1 MRTWV
6 RVGVSVAAGAMLAGC
21 FGSSGDVALPD
32 TPPVTDPFKNTG
44 TAMSVLPPGQSDGL
58 AIVGLAL
65 EPGQESVY
73 INDVVDFLQSGEEE
87 PDEELQAGLDNLDL
101 ASLAF
106 TDDQVDLYWSMTQA
120 APGLNASALGQYF
133 KDAPMLAPD
142 AVAWLEEIDIAQGP
156 FDVTVRI
163 EPEYGVPH
171 IYGADRDSAFFG
183 LGYATARDRLFLMD
197 VLRRAGRGE
206 LSRFMGRAD
215 FSFDQ
220 DINRSAPYTEAER
233 TAQFTSLPDRFG
245 ALGERILADGEA
257 FLEGVNYYVSQ
268 VRNGELDIPL
278 EYVALNIPLEEFV
291 LADGVAVAT
300 VIQAELGSGGG
311 GEPRNVEL
319 VQALMDEFGDV
330 DVACDMYHDIRH
342 ANMPG
347 TSVST
352 RESFPTQSPNT
363 LDDTVCPLRADFAT
377 RFPGAAIPD
386 QGSYESWQPF
396 NAEPCGRDGQPAC
409 PGQAPSLI
417 DVPNTEILPLLLDLV
432 ALLDI
437 DAGGVLSAPLGTR
450 AEGGVELL
458 QPQYAVLLDDEQ
470 DAEADALA
478 QVREAVITRVKA
490 TLGSLHGWRDRFP
503 ETASNALLVNAEH
516 TASQNPIAVFGPQVD
531 YFAPQLLMEAAMYAP
546 SDNVAVRGV
555 TFPGL
560 PYVIMGRGV
569 DFAWS
574 PTSSGVD
581 MVDIRVLELCDDP
594 RITTPGSYVHQEGGC
609 VEFERL
615 EDEWTAA
622 WNLALLDTIG
632 TEEEGQDYIAERRV
646 IRSPHYGPVVGFA
659 TVGGQ
664 PVALARQRTT
674 YMREADATP
683 PFALA
688 VDNSIHD
695 AESFHDAFS
704 KMASAF
710 TWFYADSR
718 DTAMIAGSLY
728 PDRPDSYYPDFPSL
742 GNGAH
747 DWQGFL
753 EKERMPKDI
762 NPEHGYIANWN
773 NQIAADWWPADRQHW
788 GSVDR
793 NNILEVRLDALVNA
807 GGVTV
812 EQVVEAMSDAA
823 YVDLRAQELL
833 PRVME
838 IIDDAADADQQQAL
852 DLLSEWAIDRPL
864 ETRAQRRD
872 RSGDGVYDDTAA
884 VALMD
889 AWYDHMIDATLPQ
902 MTSPAV
908 EARAH
913 TGRDNKP
920 GSRGSAYNSGWYS
933 HLGRVFDMALGDVE
947 GPFRQLRCA
956 DSDAFEDCRNAL
968 LSSLDLAIADL
979 GGIGEINNWTA
990 NQAADEV
997 TFEAIGLDSLPNQ
1010 HWINRPTFQQVIQFN
1025 SQR

>member
-1 MRTWV
+1 MNKCLRGC
-6 RVGVSVAAGAMLAGC
+6 GVAVATAFIAGC
-21 FGSSGDVALPD
+21 FGSSSDVALPD
-32 TPPVTDPFKNTG
+32 VPPVTDPYVDTG
-44 TAMSVLPPGQSDGL
+44 LAMSILPPGQSDGL
-58 AIVGLAL
+58 AITGLAL
-65 EPGQESVY
+65 QPDQEALF
-73 INDVVDFLQSGEEE
+73 ITDLLDFLQSGESE

-101 ASLAF
+101 APLNF
-106 TDDQVDLYWSMTQA
+106 VDDQIDPYWSMTQA
-120 APGLNASALGQYF
+120 APGLNAAALGQYF

-142 AVAWLEEIDIAQGP
+142 AVAWLEEIGIQQGD

-163 EPEYGVPH
+163 EPEFGVPH
-171 IYGADRDSAFFG
+171 VYGEDRGSAFFG

-206 LSRFMGRAD
+206 LSRFLGRAD
-215 FSFDQ
+215 FSFDF
-220 DINRSAPYTEAER
+220 DINRSAPYTEQER
-233 TAQFTSLPDRFG
+233 TEQFTSLPDRFG
-245 ALGERILADGEA
+245 AVGERMLSDGEA
-257 FLEGVNYYVSQ
+257 FLAGVNYYVSQ
-268 VRNGELDIPL
+268 VRAGELDIPL
-278 EYVALNIPLEEFV
+278 EYVALNVPLEDFV
-291 LADGVAVAT
+291 IADGVAVAT

-319 VQALMDEFGDV
+319 VQALYDEFGDV
-330 DVACDMYHDIRH
+330 DVACDLYHDMRH

-352 RESFPTQSPNT
+352 HESFPTQSPNS
-363 LDDTVCPLRADFAT
+363 LDDTVCPLRADFAS

-386 QGSYESWQPF
+386 AGTFESYQSF
-396 NAEPCGRDGQPAC
+396 SVEPCGRNDQPDC
-409 PGQAPSLI
+409 PTQALSLM
-417 DVPNTEILPLLLDLV
+417 DVPNTEILPLLLDLIV
-432 ALLDI
+432 LLDI
-437 DAGGVLSAPLGTR
+437 DAGGILSAPLGTR

-458 QPQYAVLLDDEQ
+458 QPEYAGLLEDDKEL
-470 DAEADALA
+470 EAIALERA
-478 QVREAVITRVKA
+478 REAVINRVKA
-490 TLGSLHGWRDRFP
+490 TLGSLEGWRDRFP

-516 TASQNPIAVFGPQVD
+516 TASQNPIGVFGPQVD
-531 YFAPQLLMEAAMYAP
+531 YFSPQLLMEVAMYAP

-560 PYVIMGRGV
+560 PYVIIGRGV

-581 MVDIRVLELCDDP
+581 IVDVRVLELCGDP
-594 RITTPGSYVHQEGGC
+594 RVENPGGYMYQGSC
-609 VEFERL
+609 VDFDRL
-615 EDEWTAA
+615 DDEWTAA

-632 TEEEGQDYIAERRV
+632 TEEEGQDYVAERRA
-646 IRSPHYGPVVGFA
+646 IRAPHYGPVVGFA
-659 TVGGQ
+659 TVGGS
-664 PVALARQRTT
+664 PVALARERTT
-674 YMREADATP
+674 YMREADASP
-683 PFALA
+683 PFARA

-695 AESFHDAFS
+695 AESFLDAFS
-704 KMASAF
+704 QMASAF

-728 PDRPDSYYPDFPSL
+728 PDRPDSYYPDFPSW
-742 GNGAH
+742 GNGEH

-753 EKERMPKDI
+753 DKERMPKDI

-793 NNILEVRLDALVNA
+793 NNILEVRLDALVDA

-833 PRVME
+833 PKAFD
-838 IIDDAADADQQQAL
+838 IIDDAADGDQQQAI
-852 DLLSEWAIDRPL
+852 DLLREWAIDRPL
-864 ETRAQRRD
+864 STRAQRRD

-889 AWYDHMIDATLPQ
+889 AWYDHMIDAVLPQ
-902 MTSPAV
+902 MTAPAV
-908 EARAH
+908 QARVH
-913 TGRDNKP
+913 TGRDNAP

-933 HLGRVFDMALGDVE
+933 YLGRVFDMALGDVE

-956 DSDAFEDCRNAL
+956 DSEVFGDCRDAL
-968 LSSLDLAIADL
+968 LNSLDLAIADL
-979 GGIGEINNWTA
+979 GGIGSIDSWTA
-990 NQAADEV
+990 DQAADEV
-997 TFEAIGLDSLPNQ
+997 TFEAIGLDDQDNQ

-1025 SQR
+1025 SRR